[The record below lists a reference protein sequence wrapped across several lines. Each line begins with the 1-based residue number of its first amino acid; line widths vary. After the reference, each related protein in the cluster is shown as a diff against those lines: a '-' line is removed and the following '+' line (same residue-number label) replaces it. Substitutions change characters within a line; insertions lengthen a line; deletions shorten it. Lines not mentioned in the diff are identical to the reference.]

1 MSFHKRETEKNRV
14 SDDRPAGRFMLSVGM
29 LMTPGQAGKPFI
41 LPHTASEILNLY
53 CQGGG
58 TNEFDEMRG
67 LLVLKL
73 QVSIKSLLDKKCFDT
88 MKRQITKTCKISKN
102 YFQLFLFLP
111 ERAIEDISIH
121 RLIRQINVQFYLITY
136 ILSNLAQV
144 V

>member
-1 MSFHKRETEKNRV
+1 
-14 SDDRPAGRFMLSVGM
+14 MLSVGM

-67 LLVLKL
+67 LLVAKL
-73 QVSIKSLLDKKCFDT
+73 QVSIKSLDEKCFDT
-88 MKRQITKTCKISKN
+88 MKRQISIKTRKISKN